1 MSNLR
6 NCRRCGKLYV
16 YTGRPI
22 CGSCIEEDEQLYKIV
37 REYIE
42 KHPRST
48 TFEVAEA
55 LDISVDKILQFLR
68 EGKLEL
74 SGDNINM
81 LLECER
87 CGKPIRTGRFCPECS
102 ADIEKELKKG
112 YTVKEQTAASR
123 NKSEMYMAHRRKK

>member
-6 NCRRCGKLYV
+6 NCRRCGKLFV

-22 CGSCIEEDEQLYKIV
+22 CGNCIEQDEQLFKTV

-55 LDISVDKILQFLR
+55 LDISIDKILQFLR

-74 SGDNINM
+74 SGDNVNM
-81 LLECER
+81 ILECER
-87 CGKPIRTGRFCPECS
+87 CGRPIRTGRFCPECS
-102 ADIEKELKKG
+102 ADIEAEFKKG
-112 YTVKEQTAASR
+112 YVSMRKPTAPTDKSR
-123 NKSEMYMAHRRKK
+123 MYTADRRKK